1 MKYNCTTYKLFL
13 PKVNCHLQAYRERSW
28 SRPQGNNQIN
38 LECGSKFIQHINN
51 MFKNKQIKGKGDCSK
66 ITDLRDKAG
75 KCYMDLL
82 NHDLNKL
89 IIELYLGAIFE
100 YKRIFNFIKGKL
112 LNFLSYD
119 DGMITEENSTTF

>member
-1 MKYNCTTYKLFL
+1 
-13 PKVNCHLQAYRERSW
+13 
-28 SRPQGNNQIN
+28 
-38 LECGSKFIQHINN
+38 
-51 MFKNKQIKGKGDCSK
+51 MFKNKQTKGQGDCSK

-100 YKRIFNFIKGKL
+100 YIK
-112 LNFLSYD
+112 D
-119 DGMITEENSTTF
+119 I